1 MEEIKQYQSEDEEY
15 ISGSKE
21 NIDKFIHKNDYKK
34 AFWLLIL
41 VLERLNDNE
50 KKEFIDYYSKN
61 FTLNYVGK
69 R

>member
-41 VLERLNDNE
+41 VIERLN
-50 KKEFIDYYSKN
+50 
-61 FTLNYVGK
+61 
-69 R
+69 